1 MASLLCPLGWKDVSG
16 FQPETLKL
24 QYERANHLATPASS
38 LGSFYKNCEFS
49 LLKLIVIHKN
59 YLLLEIA
66 WKFIAG
72 KLQVIVKINLKIKII
87 VKKTSEK
94 WNAICFEI
102 LLIFDSNE
110 VLFVG
115 INFYV
120 NLVLGIITGT
130 DREPSML
137 TLVSRLRSRD
147 IGRCSV
153 YQYFA

>member
-1 MASLLCPLGWKDVSG
+1 MKVHRGKVASHRQDQS
-16 FQPETLKL
+16 E
-24 QYERANHLATPASS
+24 N
-38 LGSFYKNCEFS
+38 KN
-49 LLKLIVIHKN
+49 N
-59 YLLLEIA
+59 R
-66 WKFIAG
+66 
-72 KLQVIVKINLKIKII
+72 Q
-87 VKKTSEK
+87 KTSEK
-94 WNAICFEI
+94 WNAICFGI

-115 INFYV
+115 IYFYV